1 MSDRKHVAIIGGGAA
16 GFFAA
21 IQSKE
26 RHPADTVT
34 IFEKSGRVLAKVS
47 VSGGGRCNLTNSF
60 LGINDLKSVYPRGDK
75 LMKRLFNSFDNNDAC
90 QWFEQHG
97 VELTTQDDQCVFPRS
112 QSSQTVIDCL
122 TRTAAKAGV
131 TVCLRHQL
139 MKVAPRADGRLEV
152 DFKDRPSRTFDK
164 VVLTTGGSPRM
175 AGLAYLQE
183 TGHRIEPPVP
193 SLFTFNIADK
203 NFRDLMG
210 AVVEPVVLGIPGT
223 KFRAN
228 GPLLITHWGM
238 SGPATLKLSS
248 VAARYISD
256 HDYHFEVAINWLGE
270 TNAQLAE
277 EQIRQI
283 ARQNPKK
290 LTANVHPG
298 ELTAR
303 VWHYLLERTGI
314 DKEKTWDEMGK
325 KGLNKLIETLTNDVH
340 HVSGKGVFRDEFVTC
355 GGVSLKSVNP
365 NTLESKVCPGLFFAG
380 ELLDVDAITG
390 GFNLQAAWT
399 TGFVAGRSCRT

>member
-139 MKVAPRADGRLEV
+139 VKVAPRPDGRLEV
-152 DFKDRPSRTFDK
+152 DFKDRPSRTSDK

-175 AGLAYLQE
+175 AGLAYAS
-183 TGHRIEPPVP
+183 G
-193 SLFTFNIADK
+193 D
-203 NFRDLMG
+203 
-210 AVVEPVVLGIPGT
+210 GT
-223 KFRAN
+223 Q
-228 GPLLITHWGM
+228 
-238 SGPATLKLSS
+238 
-248 VAARYISD
+248 D
-256 HDYHFEVAINWLGE
+256 
-270 TNAQLAE
+270 
-277 EQIRQI
+277 
-283 ARQNPKK
+283 
-290 LTANVHPG
+290 
-298 ELTAR
+298 
-303 VWHYLLERTGI
+303 
-314 DKEKTWDEMGK
+314 
-325 KGLNKLIETLTNDVH
+325 
-340 HVSGKGVFRDEFVTC
+340 
-355 GGVSLKSVNP
+355 
-365 NTLESKVCPGLFFAG
+365 
-380 ELLDVDAITG
+380 
-390 GFNLQAAWT
+390 
-399 TGFVAGRSCRT
+399 

>member
-139 MKVAPRADGRLEV
+139 VKRC
-152 DFKDRPSRTFDK
+152 
-164 VVLTTGGSPRM
+164 
-175 AGLAYLQE
+175 
-183 TGHRIEPPVP
+183 
-193 SLFTFNIADK
+193 
-203 NFRDLMG
+203 
-210 AVVEPVVLGIPGT
+210 
-223 KFRAN
+223 
-228 GPLLITHWGM
+228 
-238 SGPATLKLSS
+238 AT
-248 VAARYISD
+248 
-256 HDYHFEVAINWLGE
+256 
-270 TNAQLAE
+270 
-277 EQIRQI
+277 
-283 ARQNPKK
+283 
-290 LTANVHPG
+290 
-298 ELTAR
+298 
-303 VWHYLLERTGI
+303 
-314 DKEKTWDEMGK
+314 
-325 KGLNKLIETLTNDVH
+325 
-340 HVSGKGVFRDEFVTC
+340 
-355 GGVSLKSVNP
+355 
-365 NTLESKVCPGLFFAG
+365 
-380 ELLDVDAITG
+380 
-390 GFNLQAAWT
+390 
-399 TGFVAGRSCRT
+399 AGRTLGGGLQGQALPHASTRSY